1 MRVPVCIITKN
12 ESQKLARCLESLAK
26 LGDLLGEVLVLDTGS
41 SDDSIQVAERFGAKV
56 YQQAWRGDFAWARNY
71 LASQA
76 KCDLVLFLDTDE
88 WVAGVDIPALE
99 ALLGQ
104 VDLRQTVGR
113 IVRLNLNQTSQTQ
126 SLEPRLYLK
135 SYFNFR
141 GKIHEQVNRQDG
153 GPVYYQDIPLV
164 IRHDGYASQ
173 ELLLAK
179 AQRNLDLLL
188 TELAKYPQDSYL
200 LFQVGKSYY
209 SQKNLVQAQRYFE
222 ASLKLKPVYS
232 LGYVFNCL
240 ECLVLILLAT
250 EQVSAAQRWLA
261 TYPEYEHDG
270 DYIYLQ
276 ALSFF
281 VEKNYDFA
289 KKYFNLALKQPIV
302 KVAGR
307 NDFLAHYYLGL
318 VYKEEGALGLAKQHL
333 NLAADKFSPAKEEL
347 LQLLQ

>member
-1 MRVPVCIITKN
+1 MEVSVCIITKN

-26 LGDLLGEVLVLDTGS
+26 LGDLVGEVLVLDTGS
-41 SDDSIQVAERFGAKV
+41 SDDSIQVAERLGAKV
-56 YQQAWRGDFAWARNY
+56 YQQAWQDDFAWARNY
-71 LASQA
+71 LAAQA
-76 KCDLVLFLDTDE
+76 KCDLVLALDTDE

-104 VDLRQTVGR
+104 VDLLQTVGR

-126 SLEPRLYLK
+126 SLEPKLYLK
-135 SYFNFR
+135 SYFNFE
-141 GKIHEQVNRQDG
+141 GKIHEQVNRRDG

-164 IRHDGYASQ
+164 IKHDGYASQ

-188 TELAKYPQDSYL
+188 TELAKHPQDSYL

-209 SQKNLVQAQRYFE
+209 SQKNLELAQKYFE
-222 ASLKLKPVYS
+222 ASLKLKPIYS

-318 VYKEEGALGLAKQHL
+318 VYKEEGSLGLAKQHL